1 MTMIMTMPR
10 FPIPAFARPLAHLL
24 AVLLLACMAGGASA
38 QDADPP
44 GRVAYLNHRQGNLS
58 VSPSGDNSWYESE
71 PNRPLVQGDRLWT
84 DRNARAELYVGDI
97 AVRMDEQTQLEISE
111 LDDQTLRLTLQ
122 QGRAQLRLRG
132 DAGGEQER
140 VELGT
145 GNVAVVLR
153 APGDYRVQADPQA
166 DTTQVMVAHGNA
178 TVYGDGGQSQDLGSR
193 QQAVYTGRD
202 LTAGGAPQPLP
213 ADFDRWVAERNRLE
227 DQSQSARYMSRE
239 IPGYMQLDQYG
250 QWQND
255 PNYGAVWYPS
265 NVASDWSPYS
275 DGYWAVVAPWGYTW
289 IDRAPWGFAPFHY
302 GRWTRIGPRWC
313 WVPGHRHVR
322 PVYSPALV
330 AFLGGGSASNLV
342 VQGGRPAVGW
352 FPLAPGDRWRP
363 PYRASERYVDLANR
377 TVVGGV
383 RPAPAYA
390 NRALPNAVVAVP
402 VERFGRGG
410 PIGRRDFVRPAAPIV
425 AAAQPSARPPMAWP
439 TPNIAGRGTGSEGN
453 TAYFGRRTQAAPPP
467 VAAISPPQQPGPG
480 RFQRDR
486 DEHRP
491 GRDDSLRQQ
500 QQQQRIEQ
508 QQQQSAR
515 QQERLQQM
523 EQQRQQQEGSRQA
536 QQEQARQQRE
546 AAQQQQQQARQQL
559 LDQQQQQRQQRQDQ
573 QWMQRQQGEQR
584 AQQDMRQQQQMQA
597 QQRQQQME
605 QQRQQQEQQR
615 IQQQQAQAAQRAQ
628 QEQAQAAQRAQQEQA
643 RQQAQMQRQQQ
654 QEQQQQRMQMEQQ
667 RMQQE
672 QQRQQQQQM
681 QAQQRQQQ
689 MEQQRQQQ
697 EQQQRMQQMQ
707 QQQAAQRAQQ
717 EQAQRQMQM
726 HQQQMEQQRQMQM
739 QQRQAEQMARQQPEM
754 QQRAQQQAQQQAQR
768 AAQQQQQQQRQQ
780 MQGGNRGRGPGDDNQ
795 RP

>member
-1 MTMIMTMPR
+1 MTHR
-10 FPIPAFARPLAHLL
+10 ALFPSHPSRLRHLAARCLS
-24 AVLLLACMAGGASA
+24 VLLLAATALTAFA

-44 GRVAYLNHRQGNLS
+44 GRVAYLNYRQGTLS

-111 LDDQTLRLTLQ
+111 LSDQALRLTLQ

-132 DAGGEQER
+132 DQGR

-145 GNVAVVLR
+145 GNVAVVMR

-178 TVYGDGGQSQDLGSR
+178 SVYGDGGQSQELGNR
-193 QQAVYTGRD
+193 QQAVYSGRD
-202 LTAGGAPQPLP
+202 LTAAGPPQALP
-213 ADFDRWVAERNRLE
+213 AGFDHWVAERNRLE
-227 DQSQSARYMSRE
+227 DQSQSARYISRE

-255 PNYGAVWYPS
+255 PNYGAVWYP
-265 NVASDWSPYS
+265 NDVASDWSPYS

-289 IDRAPWGFAPFHY
+289 VDHAPWGFAPFHY

-313 WVPGHRHVR
+313 WVPGHREAR

-330 AFLGGGSASNLV
+330 AFLGGAGTSLV

-363 PYRASERYVDLANR
+363 PYRASDRYVELANR

-402 VERFGRGG
+402 VDRFGQGG
-410 PIGRRDFVRPAAPIV
+410 PTGRREFVRPAAPIV
-425 AAAQPSARPPMAWP
+425 AAAQPLPRPPMAWP
-439 TPNIAGRGTGSEGN
+439 GAAVPGRGAVPEANS
-453 TAYFGRRTQAAPPP
+453 AYFGRRSQATPPP
-467 VAAISPPQQPGPG
+467 VAAISPPQQPD
-480 RFQRDR
+480 RFRSD
-486 DEHRP
+486 HRP
-491 GRDDSLRQQ
+491 GREDMLRQQ
-500 QQQQRIEQ
+500 QQQQAQ
-508 QQQQSAR
+508 QQQQQAVTR
-515 QQERLQQM
+515 QQERQQQM
-523 EQQRQQQEGSRQA
+523 ELQRQQQEGNRQA

-546 AAQQQQQQARQQL
+546 AMLQQQQQARQQPL
-559 LDQQQQQRQQRQDQ
+559 MDQRQQRQDPQ
-573 QWMQRQQGEQR
+573 SMQRQQAEQQQQLR
-584 AQQDMRQQQQMQA
+584 QQQAQQQQQQLEQQQRQQQQLQT

-605 QQRQQQEQQR
+605 QQRQQQQEQQ
-615 IQQQQAQAAQRAQ
+615 QQAAQRAQ
-628 QEQAQAAQRAQQEQA
+628 QERAQQEQAQRQAQMQQRQQQEQQQQAAQRAQQERAQQEQA
-643 RQQAQMQRQQQ
+643 QRQAQMQQRQQ
-654 QEQQQQRMQMEQQ
+654 QEQQQRMQLEQQ

-672 QQRQQQQQM
+672 QQ
-681 QAQQRQQQ
+681 
-689 MEQQRQQQ
+689 
-697 EQQQRMQQMQ
+697 QQQRMQQMQ

-717 EQAQRQMQM
+717 EQAQRQMQ
-726 HQQQMEQQRQMQM
+726 QMEQQRQMQM
-739 QQRQAEQMARQQPEM
+739 QQQRQAEQMARQQEM
-754 QQRAQQQAQQQAQR
+754 QQRAQQQAQQAQR
-768 AAQQQQQQQRQQ
+768 AQQQQQQQQQHQQ
-780 MQGGNRGRGPGDDNQ
+780 MQGGNRGRGGPNDDNQ